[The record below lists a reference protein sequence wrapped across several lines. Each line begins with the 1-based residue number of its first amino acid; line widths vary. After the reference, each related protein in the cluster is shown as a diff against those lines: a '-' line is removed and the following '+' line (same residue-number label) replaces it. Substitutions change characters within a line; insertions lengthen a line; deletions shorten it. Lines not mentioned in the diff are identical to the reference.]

1 MPRSVIIQPSSTN
14 FNWNGNY
21 VDFSPEEL
29 DDVSNQNKVLVNIGG
44 NLTWIDFSTFV
55 DTLASHLPV
64 LKSLNVTNAP
74 LGSFLRKGATGSL
87 SWTGLIDTSV
97 LLVGS
102 PSQVL
107 LFTDSSFYNLSGSNF
122 LNGKNLV
129 TGTNDYTPEVVDMTI
144 DTNRKG
150 LTVPNNRYIVA
161 NSIPSPT
168 GTSDF
173 TIMYV
178 VRYTGTVVD
187 HSAISNREP
196 NLTVHVNFLLTGNF
210 GSYHRLTIDT
220 GSAATDVNLSGL
232 LTTNTLYTYFAQY
245 SSVTKKF
252 DVYFAEGLTGTITG
266 PRTKSRDD
274 VHVNGGNFNT
284 DPLRLVN
291 GWGYVAEPTNTIL
304 HAFGVYNSNLS
315 LSQMNDIR
323 SFMIA
328 NTANS

>member
-1 MPRSVIIQPSSTN
+1 MPQSIIQPLVST
-14 FNWNGNY
+14 
-21 VDFSPEEL
+21 ST
-29 DDVSNQNKVLVNIGG
+29 
-44 NLTWIDFSTFV
+44 LTWLSFDEFV
-55 DTLASHLPV
+55 DLLLPHLAV
-64 LKSLNVTNAP
+64 LKELSFTNAAV
-74 LGSFLRKGATGSL
+74 GSFLRKGATGSL
-87 SWTGLIDTSV
+87 AWTGLIDTSV
-97 LLVGS
+97 FLVGS

-129 TGTNDYTPEVVDMTI
+129 TGTNDYTPEAVDMVI

-161 NSIPSPT
+161 NSIASPT
-168 GTSDF
+168 GVSDF

-178 VRYTGTVVD
+178 VRFTGTVVD

-196 NLTVHVNFLLTGNF
+196 GLSVHVNFLLAGNF

-245 SSVTKKF
+245 SSVTRKF
-252 DVYFAEGLTGTITG
+252 DIYFAEGLTGTITAA
-266 PRTKSRDD
+266 RTKSRDD
-274 VHVNGGNFNT
+274 VHVNGGSFNT

-304 HAFGVYNSNLS
+304 HGFGVYNSNLS

-323 SFMIA
+323 SFFIA